1 MPGRGISP
9 PAFHRGKGERY
20 TSMKRLL
27 NVSNI
32 IDKVNQ
38 LIGRLF
44 SWILL
49 PMIVLTSIEVFR
61 RYVLNSP
68 TVWAWE
74 LIIQIWGLMLMAC
87 GGYCYWKGGFVRVDV
102 LYDKFPQKLKYALGA
117 ITAVLVLVCMA
128 LTFRYGWNMFYASFT
143 RNERISSVWGSPM
156 WTIRFWVVLGS
167 GLMFL
172 QGVSELIKNAAAL
185 MGEIDLASNTDE
197 VAEAIEQVKATERL
211 PDGGAQEGKEGD
223 A

>member
-1 MPGRGISP
+1 
-9 PAFHRGKGERY
+9 
-20 TSMKRLL
+20 MKILL
-27 NVSNI
+27 SVSNI

-38 LIGRLF
+38 FIGRLF
-44 SWILL
+44 AWILL

-74 LIIQIWGLMLMAC
+74 LIIQLWGLMLMAC

-102 LYDKFPQKLKYALGA
+102 LYNKFPKKLKYALGA
-117 ITAVLVLVCMA
+117 VTAALVLICMA
-128 LTFRYGWNMFYASFT
+128 LTFRYGWNMFCASFT

-167 GLMFL
+167 SLMFL
-172 QGVSELIKNAAAL
+172 QGVSELIKNIAAL
-185 MGEIDLASNTDE
+185 LGKIDLGSNTDE

-211 PDGGAQEGKEGD
+211 PDSGDAKGKEEN